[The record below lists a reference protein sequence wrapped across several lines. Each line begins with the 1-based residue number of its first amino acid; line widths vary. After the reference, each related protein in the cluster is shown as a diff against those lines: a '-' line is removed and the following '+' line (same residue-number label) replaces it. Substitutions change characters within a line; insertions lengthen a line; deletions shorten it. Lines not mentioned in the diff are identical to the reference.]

1 MGEYTNNF
9 AWVLE
14 KEFTHPQLKSF
25 ANRFGKA
32 HLDLACHAAFPLAL
46 TPELLYCLRENF
58 PPKVKDKAPW
68 IAVNDI
74 LLFLCDP
81 VGFELY
87 EFQPEVRHELLVILK
102 QNFGEK
108 RLRELSDFMVTYI
121 SEKLKT
127 NYRAD
132 EDLGAA
138 PHWTALAYVKPEEA
152 VNKIAEKLKEAL
164 EKQNSNDLVRLTP
177 YLETYADVDPLIE
190 AGFEPLLVL
199 SRGWEAQAQ
208 GDTEEAEE
216 KFAQLRQ
223 EHGEYLQI
231 GEVQFKIP
239 QPEDD
244 NLQIFEFETVT
255 VNRRGEIIQRESKQA
270 RYFTENLGNGVTL
283 DMVAIPRGRFMMGS
297 PEGEGSDNEKPQH
310 EVSVPSFF
318 MGKYP
323 VTQAQWREIASLPK
337 VERNLKPDP
346 SEFKGDKLPVETVSW
361 YDAVEFC
368 QRLSRQTGKE
378 YRLPSEAEWE
388 YACRSVISDQLSVTS
403 GELTVE
409 EWNEKYNQPFHF
421 GETITS
427 ELANYNTKET
437 YADEPKGKR
446 RGETTLVGQFP
457 PNAFGLYDMHGNVWE
472 WCADEWH
479 DNYEGAPTDGSA
491 WIDDNEEENVN
502 TENESYSSKNDKN
515 FVYSPLRGGSWLNHP
530 VDCRSASRLTFYRRV
545 YHNLNNGFR

>member
-1 MGEYTNNF
+1 MNVSQTDK
-9 AWVLE
+9 E
-14 KEFTHPQLKSF
+14 KFTHPQLKSF

-102 QNFGEK
+102 RKFGDK

-121 SEKLKT
+121 RQKLKI

-138 PHWTALAYVKPEEA
+138 PHWTALAYFKPKEA
-152 VNKIAEKLKEAL
+152 VNDIAKALKEAL
-164 EKQNSNDLVRLTP
+164 GKPNSNDLVRLTP
-177 YLETYADVDPLIE
+177 YIETYADVDPLIK
-190 AGFEPLLVL
+190 AGFEPLLL
-199 SRGWEAQAQ
+199 FSRGLDAKAQ
-208 GDTEEAEE
+208 GDTKEAEE
-216 KFAQLRQ
+216 NFAQLRQ
-223 EHGEYLQI
+223 KHGEYLQI

-239 QPEDD
+239 KPEDD
-244 NLQIFEFETVT
+244 NLQVFKFQVVT
-255 VNRRGEIIQRESKQA
+255 VNRRGEIIKREPKQA
-270 RYFTENLGNGVTL
+270 RYFTEDLGNGVTL
-283 DMVAIPRGRFMMGS
+283 DMVEIPGGRFMMGS
-297 PEGEGSDNEKPQH
+297 PEGEKGNNEKPQH

-337 VERNLKPDP
+337 VERDLKPDP
-346 SEFKGDKLPVETVSW
+346 SYFKGDERPVEEVSW

-388 YACRSVISDQLSVTS
+388 YACRAVISYQLSVTS
-403 GELTVE
+403 GDLTVE
-409 EWNEKYNQPFHF
+409 KWNEKYNQPFHF
-421 GETITS
+421 GETITT
-427 ELANYNTKET
+427 ELVNYRTTQT
-437 YADEPKGKR
+437 YASESL
-446 RGETTLVGQFP
+446 GEYRQQTTPVGQFR

-472 WCADEWH
+472 CCADAWH
-479 DNYEGAPTDGSA
+479 DNYEDAPTDGSA
-491 WIDDNEEENVN
+491 WTQGDNNN
-502 TENESYSSKNDKN
+502 RS
-515 FVYSPLRGGSWLNHP
+515 LQRGGSWSIDP
-530 VDCRSASRLTFYRRV
+530 SGCRSAFR
-545 YHNLNNGFR
+545 NNNTRANRSFNIGFRVVLGVGRTP